1 MKDEIL
7 RKEDTVTLKHT
18 TDNLRTTQVETDLA
32 QLRPPLLQR
41 TESETKDTNMSRLT
55 HDKNI
60 QYERPGT
67 EIDNYQAVL
76 CSQNHEVRLSQ
87 VMPSQNMRTSSQ
99 DASQMTQ
106 F

>member
-1 MKDEIL
+1 MKEEIL
-7 RKEDTVTLKHT
+7 RKEDTLTLKHT
-18 TDNLRTTQVETDLA
+18 TENLRTTQVETVLA
-32 QLRPPLLQR
+32 QHRPPLLQR
-41 TESETKDTNMSRLT
+41 TESETKDANMSRLT

-67 EIDNYQAVL
+67 EIDNYPAVL
-76 CSQNHEVRLSQ
+76 CSQNHEIRLSQ
-87 VMPSQNMRTSSQ
+87 VMPSQKMKISTD